1 MNKSIRGMAVLIGID
16 SRKIDKLLDFGFCD
30 IKIKTEYE
38 LRRLSGSATVIFY
51 KSGKLLIQGK
61 ENEVEKTMFFLT
73 GKKAAKKIL
82 LKADG
87 SKIVRIGSDESLK
100 GDTFGGLVVA
110 SAKLGQ
116 KERDALEKIGVC
128 DSKKIVNGKIHEL
141 AEKIKKVLGR
151 KNYAIIELLPEEYNK
166 LKSVTAMLNAMHSR
180 ATNSLLPAGEV
191 VVDQYPGCC
200 VKGAVLETKAESKYI
215 EVAAASILAR
225 SVALRQIDELSK
237 KAGFKVPL
245 GSTHV
250 RGALIELKK
259 RGLAPEKFVKTGF
272 RNVKDILS

>member
-73 GKKAAKKIL
+73 GKKAAKKTL
-82 LKADG
+82 PTAR

-151 KNYAIIELLPEEYNK
+151 KNYVIIELLPEEYNK

-225 SVALRQIDELSK
+225 SVALKQIEEISK
-237 KAGFKVPL
+237 KAGFKIPL

-250 RGALIELKK
+250 KGALMELKK

-272 RNVKDILS
+272 RNVQKFFH